1 MIAICPA
8 GPPKEMNPS
17 LTQKRN
23 ASAKETLRP
32 GGRRSLSR
40 GSPASLDCAIFGS
53 LLATLSPLGLLLFP
67 TEYFIE
73 AVEDR
78 NGLPDQLPVIFE
90 QVGQPANHEIEPGDL
105 RPVELVIFEVHVVD
119 DFSQLAQSRVIAQ
132 AQLLDHGLEGAI
144 FAPVRELSSIH
155 IEADPAFDTLPLGD
169 EGEAGP
175 FIDEPFDEPDRGQAI
190 DEQVAARHPEPT
202 LVLRQIGR
210 RAFRRA

>member
-23 ASAKETLRP
+23 ASAKETLLLAALRL
-32 GGRRSLSR
+32 LSS
-40 GSPASLDCAIFGS
+40 GSPASLGRAIFSS
-53 LLATLSPLGLLLFP
+53 LPAILCPFRLLLIP
-67 TEYFIE
+67 SEQFIK
-73 AVEDR
+73 AVKDR
-78 NGLPDQLPVIFE
+78 NGLRDQLPVIFE
-90 QVGQPANHEIEPGDL
+90 QFGQPANHEIEPGDL
-105 RPVELVIFEVHVVD
+105 RPIELVIFKVHVVD
-119 DFSQLAQSRVIAQ
+119 DFSYLAQSRVIAQ

-190 DEQVAARHPEPT
+190 DEQAAARHPEPT